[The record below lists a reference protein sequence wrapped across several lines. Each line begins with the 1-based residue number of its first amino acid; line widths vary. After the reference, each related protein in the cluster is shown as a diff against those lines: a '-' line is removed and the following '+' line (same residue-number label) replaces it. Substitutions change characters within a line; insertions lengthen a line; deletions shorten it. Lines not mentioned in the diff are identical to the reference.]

1 MNAKK
6 LSLVM
11 MASAAALAFTT
22 VHARNTAW
30 QNDHQNYEFKH
41 PMQVTCS
48 DYLATEDVYQNYVT
62 AWVTGLAHGQEAI
75 EVSNDY
81 EVVSVED
88 VVEQCKSA
96 PDKSVW
102 EVVNTMVKG
111 HN

>member
-1 MNAKK
+1 MNAMK

-11 MASAAALAFTT
+11 VAGAATLAFTT

-41 PMQVTCS
+41 PQEVTCS
-48 DYLATEDVYQNYVT
+48 EYLDTEEVYRNYVT
-62 AWVTGLAHGQEAI
+62 AWATGHTHGAETI
-75 EVSNDY
+75 EVADEY